1 MHCRTCGPRRKRWGI
16 RSRSCERLDELALI
30 GAPMSSQRSSGVDL
44 LVSSGVSRVSGADER
59 CPVAQ
64 AVKFAEVEKSL
75 SELRSGRMIVIA
87 DDEDREN
94 EGDLVLAAEMVTPEV
109 INFMAT
115 YARGLICVA
124 MTGERLDQLE
134 LGPMVRHNTANLGTA
149 FTVSIDARG
158 RGVTTG
164 ISSYDRAQT
173 ILAAVDPRTRPEDL
187 ARPGHVFPLR
197 SPPHGVLERR
207 GQTEASVDL
216 ARLAGLHH
224 AAVIC
229 EIMNRNGSMAR
240 GPDLARVCSE
250 YGMTMVTV
258 AQLVRYRLETELD
271 QPPGLNPSGAYG
283 QGQDWEKFLEEGTMH
298 GNSRT

>member
-1 MHCRTCGPRRKRWGI
+1 
-16 RSRSCERLDELALI
+16 
-30 GAPMSSQRSSGVDL
+30 MSSQRPSAVDL
-44 LVSSGVSRVSGADER
+44 LVSPEVSHVSGGDES
-59 CPVAQ
+59 CPVAL
-64 AVKFAEVEKSL
+64 AVRFDEIERAL
-75 SELRSGRMIVIA
+75 RELRSGRMIVLA

-94 EGDLVLAAEMVTPEV
+94 EGDLVIAAEMVTPEV

-115 YARGLICVA
+115 YARGLICLA

-134 LGPMVRHNTANLGTA
+134 LGPMVLHNTANLGTA

-197 SPPHGVLERR
+197 SRPHGVLERR

-229 EIMNRNGSMAR
+229 EIMNPNGSMAR
-240 GPDLARVCSE
+240 GSDLARFCSDH
-250 YGMTMVTV
+250 GFTMVTV
-258 AQLVRYRLETELD
+258 AQLVHYRLETELD
-271 QPPGLNPSGAYG
+271 QPPGLHQSGTNG
-283 QGQDWEKFLEEGTMH
+283 HGPDWEKLLEEDTMH
-298 GNSRT
+298 VNSRTGDRR

>member
-1 MHCRTCGPRRKRWGI
+1 M
-16 RSRSCERLDELALI
+16 AN
-30 GAPMSSQRSSGVDL
+30 QRPSAVDL
-44 LVSSGVSRVSGADER
+44 LVSSEVSRVSGGDER
-59 CPVAQ
+59 CLFDQ
-64 AVKFAEVEKSL
+64 TVKFAEIEKSL
-75 SELRSGRMIVIA
+75 RDLRSGRMIVIT

-94 EGDLVLAAEMVTPEV
+94 EGDLMIAAEMVTPEA

-115 YARGLICVA
+115 YARGLICLA

-134 LGPMVRHNTANLGTA
+134 LGPMVLHNTANLSTA

-173 ILAAVDPRTRPEDL
+173 ILAAVNPRTRPEDL

-197 SPPHGVLERR
+197 SRPKGVLERR

-229 EIMNRNGSMAR
+229 EIMNRDGSMAR
-240 GPDLARVCSE
+240 GSDLARFCSG
-250 YGMTMVTV
+250 YGLTMVTV
-258 AQLVRYRLETELD
+258 AQLVRYRLERELD
-271 QPPGLNPSGAYG
+271 QPPGLHPPGAYG
-283 QGQDWEKFLEEGTMH
+283 HDPDWEKLLEEDAMH
-298 GNSRT
+298 GNSRTGDRR

>member
-1 MHCRTCGPRRKRWGI
+1 MFNQQP
-16 RSRSCERLDELALI
+16 SA
-30 GAPMSSQRSSGVDL
+30 VDL
-44 LVSSGVSRVSGADER
+44 LVSSEVSRLPSGDESFPLGR
-59 CPVAQ
+59 I
-64 AVKFAEVEKSL
+64 VKFAEIEKAL
-75 SELRSGRMIVIA
+75 REMRSGRMIVIA

-94 EGDLVLAAEMVTPEV
+94 EGDLVIAAEMVTPEV

-115 YARGLICVA
+115 YARGLICLA

-134 LGPMVRHNTANLGTA
+134 LGPMVSHNTANLGTA

-173 ILAAVDPRTRPEDL
+173 ILAAVDPRTRPEEL
-187 ARPGHVFPLR
+187 SRPGHVFPLR
-197 SPPHGVLERR
+197 SRAAGVLERR

-229 EIMNRNGSMAR
+229 EIMNRDGSMAR
-240 GPDLARVCSE
+240 GSDLRRFCSE
-250 YGMTMVTV
+250 YDLTMVTV
-258 AQLVRYRLETELD
+258 AQLVCYRLDTESD
-271 QPPGLNPSGAYG
+271 
-283 QGQDWEKFLEEGTMH
+283 
-298 GNSRT
+298 

>member
-1 MHCRTCGPRRKRWGI
+1 
-16 RSRSCERLDELALI
+16 
-30 GAPMSSQRSSGVDL
+30 MSSQQHGAVDL
-44 LVSSGVSRVSGADER
+44 LVSSEGSRVSGGDER
-59 CPVAQ
+59 WPVAQ
-64 AVKFAEVEKSL
+64 SVKFAEIEKSL
-75 SELRSGRMIVIA
+75 RELRSGRMIVIA

-94 EGDLVLAAEMVTPEV
+94 EGDLMIAAEMVTPEV

-115 YARGLICVA
+115 YARGLICLA

-134 LGPMVRHNTANLGTA
+134 LGPMVAHNTANLGTA

-197 SPPHGVLERR
+197 SRPDGVLERR

-229 EIMNRNGSMAR
+229 EIMNPDGSMAR
-240 GPDLARVCSE
+240 GSDLASFCSE
-250 YGMTMVTV
+250 FGFTMVTV
-258 AQLVRYRLETELD
+258 AQLVHYRLEAESGHSFRLHPSLELGMV
-271 QPPGLNPSGAYG
+271 QT
-283 QGQDWEKFLEEGTMH
+283 EGTY
-298 GNSRT
+298 

>member
-1 MHCRTCGPRRKRWGI
+1 MF
-16 RSRSCERLDELALI
+16 
-30 GAPMSSQRSSGVDL
+30 SQRPGAVDL
-44 LVSSGVSRVSGADER
+44 LVSSEVSRVTAGDER
-59 CPVAQ
+59 RPVSQPA
-64 AVKFAEVEKSL
+64 KFAEIEKSL
-75 SELRSGRMIVIA
+75 RELRSGRMIVVA
-87 DDEDREN
+87 DDENREN
-94 EGDLVLAAEMVTPEV
+94 EGDLVIAAEMVTPEA

-115 YARGLICVA
+115 HARGLICLA

-134 LGPMVRHNTANLGTA
+134 LRPMVLHNTANLGTA

-197 SPPHGVLERR
+197 SRPDGVLERR

-216 ARLAGLHH
+216 ARLAGLHP

-229 EIMNRNGSMAR
+229 EIMNRDGSMAR
-240 GPDLARVCSE
+240 GSDLARFCSE
-250 YGMTMVTV
+250 YGFAMVTV
-258 AQLVRYRLETELD
+258 EQLVLYRVETELD
-271 QPPGLNPSGAYG
+271 QPLGLRPSAAYAHVP
-283 QGQDWEKFLEEGTMH
+283 DWEQL
-298 GNSRT
+298 NSHTGDRR

>member
-1 MHCRTCGPRRKRWGI
+1 
-16 RSRSCERLDELALI
+16 
-30 GAPMSSQRSSGVDL
+30 MSSQRHLLLSSEGSPVSGVNA
-44 LVSSGVSRVSGADER
+44 RRA
-59 CPVAQ
+59 VAQ
-64 AVKFAEVEKSL
+64 AVMFGEIEKSL
-75 SELRSGRMIVIA
+75 RDLRSGRMIVIA

-94 EGDLVLAAEMVTPEV
+94 EGDLMIAAEMVTPEV

-115 YARGLICVA
+115 YARGLICLA
-124 MTGERLDQLE
+124 MTGERLDRLE
-134 LGPMVRHNTANLGTA
+134 LGPMVLHNTANLGTA

-173 ILAAVDPRTRPEDL
+173 ILAAVDPRTLPEDL

-197 SPPHGVLERR
+197 SRPDGVLERR

-216 ARLAGLHH
+216 VRLAGLHH

-229 EIMNRNGSMAR
+229 EIMNRDGSMAR
-240 GPDLARVCSE
+240 GSDLGRFCSE
-250 YGMTMVTV
+250 HGFTMVTV

-271 QPPGLNPSGAYG
+271 QPLGLHPSSAYEHG
-283 QGQDWEKFLEEGTMH
+283 PDWETSLEEDTMH
-298 GNSRT
+298 GNSRNGDRR

>member
-1 MHCRTCGPRRKRWGI
+1 M
-16 RSRSCERLDELALI
+16 EELVSI
-30 GAPMSSQRSSGVDL
+30 GAPMSSQHASAVDL
-44 LVSSGVSRVSGADER
+44 LVSPEVSCVSDGNER
-59 CPVAQ
+59 CCVTQ
-64 AVKFAEVEKSL
+64 AVQFAEIEKSL
-75 SELRSGRMIVIA
+75 RELRSGRMIVIA

-94 EGDLVLAAEMVTPEV
+94 EGDLVIAAEMVTPEI
-109 INFMAT
+109 INSMAR
-115 YARGLICVA
+115 Y
-124 MTGERLDQLE
+124 DQLE
-134 LGPMVRHNTANLGTA
+134 LAPMVLNNTATLGTA

-197 SPPHGVLERR
+197 SRPDGVLERR

-229 EIMNRNGSMAR
+229 EIMNRDGSMAR
-240 GPDLARVCSE
+240 GPDLAGFCSE
-250 YGMTMVTV
+250 YGFTMVTV
-258 AQLVRYRLETELD
+258 AQLVRYRIETELI
-271 QPPGLNPSGAYG
+271 PGFA
-283 QGQDWEKFLEEGTMH
+283 T
-298 GNSRT
+298 

>member
-1 MHCRTCGPRRKRWGI
+1 
-16 RSRSCERLDELALI
+16 
-30 GAPMSSQRSSGVDL
+30 MSSQRPSAVDL
-44 LVSSGVSRVSGADER
+44 LVSSDVSHVSGDGES
-59 CPVAQ
+59 CPVVL
-64 AVKFAEVEKSL
+64 AVKFAEIEKAL
-75 SELRSGRMIVIA
+75 RELRSGRMIVIA

-94 EGDLVLAAEMVTPEV
+94 EGDLVIAAEMVTPEV

-115 YARGLICVA
+115 YARGLICLA

-134 LGPMVRHNTANLGTA
+134 LAPMVVHNTANLGTA

-173 ILAAVDPRTRPEDL
+173 ILAAVDPRTQPEDL

-197 SPPHGVLERR
+197 SRPDGVLERR

-216 ARLAGLHH
+216 ARLAGLHQ

-229 EIMNRNGSMAR
+229 EIMNRDGSMAHES
-240 GPDLARVCSE
+240 DLRRFCSE
-250 YGMTMVTV
+250 YGLTMVTV
-258 AQLVRYRLETELD
+258 AQLVRYRLETESD
-271 QPPGLNPSGAYG
+271 RPPGLAPSGTYG
-283 QGQDWEKFLEEGTMH
+283 PGSDWKRFVEEDPMH
-298 GNSRT
+298 GNSRTGECR

>member
-1 MHCRTCGPRRKRWGI
+1 
-16 RSRSCERLDELALI
+16 
-30 GAPMSSQRSSGVDL
+30 MSSQRLSAVDP
-44 LVSSGVSRVSGADER
+44 LVSSEVSRVSGGDE
-59 CPVAQ
+59 PFLLDETL
-64 AVKFAEVEKSL
+64 KFAEIEKSL
-75 SELRSGRMIVIA
+75 MELRSGRMIMIA

-94 EGDLVLAAEMVTPEV
+94 EGDLMIAAEMVTPDV

-115 YARGLICVA
+115 YARGLVCLA
-124 MTGERLDQLE
+124 MTGKRLDQLE
-134 LGPMVRHNTANLGTA
+134 LGPMVLHNTANLGTA

-197 SPPHGVLERR
+197 SRPDGVLERR

-216 ARLAGLHH
+216 ARLAGLDH

-229 EIMNRNGSMAR
+229 EIMNRDGTMAR
-240 GPDLARVCSE
+240 GPDLARFSAE
-250 YGMTMVTV
+250 YGLTMVTV
-258 AQLVRYRLETELD
+258 AQLVRYRLENERD
-271 QPPGLNPSGAYG
+271 QLHGVHRSGAYG
-283 QGQDWEKFLEEGTMH
+283 HGSEWKKLSKEDTVH
-298 GNSRT
+298 GNSRIGDWNE

>member
-64 AVKFAEVEKSL
+64 AVKFAEIEQSL
-75 SELRSGRMIVIA
+75 SELRSGRMIVIS

-94 EGDLVLAAEMVTPEV
+94 EGDLVIAAEMVTPEV

-115 YARGLICVA
+115 YARGLICLA
-124 MTGERLDQLE
+124 MTGERLDQLK
-134 LGPMVRHNTANLGTA
+134 LGPMGRQNTASLGKA

-158 RGVTTG
+158 RGGTTG
-164 ISSYDRAQT
+164 ISAYDRAQT
-173 ILAAVDPRTRPEDL
+173 ILAAIDHQTRPEAL

-197 SPPHGVLERR
+197 SRPDGVLERR

-216 ARLAGLHH
+216 ARLAGLYSG
-224 AAVIC
+224 AAV
-229 EIMNRNGSMAR
+229 
-240 GPDLARVCSE
+240 V
-250 YGMTMVTV
+250 
-258 AQLVRYRLETELD
+258 
-271 QPPGLNPSGAYG
+271 
-283 QGQDWEKFLEEGTMH
+283 
-298 GNSRT
+298 

>member
-1 MHCRTCGPRRKRWGI
+1 
-16 RSRSCERLDELALI
+16 
-30 GAPMSSQRSSGVDL
+30 
-44 LVSSGVSRVSGADER
+44 VSGGDER
-59 CPVAQ
+59 RPVGQ
-64 AVKFAEVEKSL
+64 AVKFAGIEKSIR
-75 SELRSGRMIVIA
+75 ELRSGRMIVIA

-94 EGDLVLAAEMVTPEV
+94 EGDLVIAAEMVTPEV

-115 YARGLICVA
+115 HARGLICLA

-134 LGPMVRHNTANLGTA
+134 LGPMVLHNTANLGTA

-158 RGVTTG
+158 KGVTTG

-173 ILAAVDPRTRPEDL
+173 ILAAVDRRTRPEDL

-197 SPPHGVLERR
+197 SRPDGVLERR

-240 GPDLARVCSE
+240 GSDLEGFCSE
-250 YGMTMVTV
+250 YGFTMVTV
-258 AQLVRYRLETELD
+258 DQLVRYRLETELD
-271 QPPGLNPSGAYG
+271 QPSALHPSVAYG
-283 QGQDWEKFLEEGTMH
+283 HGPAREKLLEEDTMH
-298 GNSRT
+298 ENSRTGDWI

>member
-1 MHCRTCGPRRKRWGI
+1 
-16 RSRSCERLDELALI
+16 
-30 GAPMSSQRSSGVDL
+30 MSSQQPSAVDL
-44 LVSSGVSRVSGADER
+44 LVSSELLRVPVGDEG
-59 CPVAQ
+59 CLVAEPL
-64 AVKFAEVEKSL
+64 KFSEIEKSL
-75 SELRSGRMIVIA
+75 GELRSGRMIVIA

-94 EGDLVLAAEMVTPEV
+94 EGDLVIAAEMVTPEV

-115 YARGLICVA
+115 YARGLICLA

-134 LGPMVRHNTANLGTA
+134 LGPMVLNNTANLGTA

-197 SPPHGVLERR
+197 SRPDGVLERR

-240 GPDLARVCSE
+240 GSDLTRFCSE
-250 YGMTMVTV
+250 YGLTMVTV
-258 AQLVRYRLETELD
+258 DQLVRYRLETELD
-271 QPPGLNPSGAYG
+271 QPLGLHPSVAFGHGA
-283 QGQDWEKFLEEGTMH
+283 DWEKSLEEDKMH
-298 GNSRT
+298 ANSRTGDTR

>member
-1 MHCRTCGPRRKRWGI
+1 
-16 RSRSCERLDELALI
+16 
-30 GAPMSSQRSSGVDL
+30 MSSQRPSAVDL
-44 LVSSGVSRVSGADER
+44 LVSSEVSRVLGGDER

-64 AVKFAEVEKSL
+64 AVKFAEIEKSL
-75 SELRSGRMIVIA
+75 RELRAGRMIVIA
-87 DDEDREN
+87 DDENREN
-94 EGDLVLAAEMVTPEV
+94 EGDLMIAAEMVTPEV

-115 YARGLICVA
+115 YARGLICLA
-124 MTGERLDQLE
+124 MSGERLDQLE
-134 LGPMVRHNTANLGTA
+134 LGPMVPHNTANHGTA

-197 SPPHGVLERR
+197 SRPEGVLERR

-229 EIMNRNGSMAR
+229 EIMNRDGSMAR
-240 GPDLARVCSE
+240 GSDLAGFCSE
-250 YGMTMVTV
+250 YGLTMVTV

-283 QGQDWEKFLEEGTMH
+283 HGQDWEKFLEEDTMH
-298 GNSRT
+298 GNSRTGDRR

>member
-1 MHCRTCGPRRKRWGI
+1 
-16 RSRSCERLDELALI
+16 
-30 GAPMSSQRSSGVDL
+30 MSSQQPGAVDL
-44 LVSSGVSRVSGADER
+44 LVSSEVSREVSDMSGGDER
-59 CPVAQ
+59 RLVTQ
-64 AVKFAEVEKSL
+64 AVTFAEIKKSL

-94 EGDLVLAAEMVTPEV
+94 EGDLMIAAEMVTPEV

-115 YARGLICVA
+115 YARGLICLA

-134 LGPMVRHNTANLGTA
+134 LGPMVLHNTANLGTA

-197 SPPHGVLERR
+197 SQVDGVLERR

-216 ARLAGLHH
+216 ARLAGLYP

-229 EIMNRNGSMAR
+229 EIMNRDGSMAR
-240 GPDLARVCSE
+240 GSDLARFCSE
-250 YGMTMVTV
+250 YRFMMVTV
-258 AQLVRYRLETELD
+258 AQLVSYRLETELD
-271 QPPGLNPSGAYG
+271 QPPGLHSSGAYG
-283 QGQDWEKFLEEGTMH
+283 HGPEWEKLLEAYKMRE
-298 GNSRT
+298 NSPTGDRK

>member
-1 MHCRTCGPRRKRWGI
+1 MPT
-16 RSRSCERLDELALI
+16 
-30 GAPMSSQRSSGVDL
+30 QRPSAVNL
-44 LVSSGVSRVSGADER
+44 LVSSEVSRVSGGDER
-59 CPVAQ
+59 CHVAQ
-64 AVKFAEVEKSL
+64 AVKFAEIEQSL
-75 SELRSGRMIVIA
+75 TELQSGRMIVIA

-94 EGDLVLAAEMVTPEV
+94 EGDLVIAAEMVTPEV

-115 YARGLICVA
+115 HARGLICLA

-134 LGPMVRHNTANLGTA
+134 LGPMVLHNTANLGTG

-197 SPPHGVLERR
+197 SRRDGVLERR

-240 GPDLARVCSE
+240 GSDLARFCSE
-250 YGMTMVTV
+250 HGLTMVTV

-271 QPPGLNPSGAYG
+271 RPPDLYPSGTYG
-283 QGQDWEKFLEEGTMH
+283 YGSDWEKLLEKDSMH
-298 GNSRT
+298 GNSHTGDRL

>member
-1 MHCRTCGPRRKRWGI
+1 
-16 RSRSCERLDELALI
+16 
-30 GAPMSSQRSSGVDL
+30 MSSQQSSAVDL
-44 LVSSGVSRVSGADER
+44 LVSSELLRVPVSDEG

-64 AVKFAEVEKSL
+64 PLKFAEIEKSL
-75 SELRSGRMIVIA
+75 GELRSGRMIVIA

-94 EGDLVLAAEMVTPEV
+94 EGDLVVAAEMVTPEV

-115 YARGLICVA
+115 YARGLICLA

-134 LGPMVRHNTANLGTA
+134 LGPMVLNNTANLGTA

-164 ISSYDRAQT
+164 ISSHDRAQT
-173 ILAAVDPRTRPEDL
+173 ILAAIDPRTRPEEL

-197 SPPHGVLERR
+197 SRPDGVLERR

-240 GPDLARVCSE
+240 GSDLARFCSE
-250 YGMTMVTV
+250 YGLTMVTV
-258 AQLVRYRLETELD
+258 DQLVRYRLETELD
-271 QPPGLNPSGAYG
+271 QPPGLHPSVAFG
-283 QGQDWEKFLEEGTMH
+283 QGTDWEKSLEEDKMH
-298 GNSRT
+298 ANSRTGDTR

>member
-1 MHCRTCGPRRKRWGI
+1 MGV
-16 RSRSCERLDELALI
+16 
-30 GAPMSSQRSSGVDL
+30 PMSSQHPSAMDL
-44 LVSSGVSRVSGADER
+44 IVSSEVSRVSVRDER
-59 CPVAQ
+59 SPVAQ
-64 AVKFAEVEKSL
+64 TVKFAEIEKAI

-94 EGDLVLAAEMVTPEV
+94 EGDLMIAAEMVTPEV

-115 YARGLICVA
+115 YARGLICLA

-134 LGPMVRHNTANLGTA
+134 LGPMVLHNTANLGTA

-197 SPPHGVLERR
+197 SRTDGVIERR

-216 ARLAGLHH
+216 ARLAGLHQ

-229 EIMNRNGSMAR
+229 EIMNRDGSMAR
-240 GPDLARVCSE
+240 GSDLARFCSE
-250 YGMTMVTV
+250 HGLTMVTV
-258 AQLVRYRLETELD
+258 ARLVCYRLETELH
-271 QPPGLNPSGAYG
+271 QPLGLHPSGATG
-283 QGQDWEKFLEEGTMH
+283 HDPDWEQLVEEDTMR
-298 GNSRT
+298 GNSRTGDGR

>member
-1 MHCRTCGPRRKRWGI
+1 
-16 RSRSCERLDELALI
+16 
-30 GAPMSSQRSSGVDL
+30 MSSQWPGAMDP
-44 LVSSGVSRVSGADER
+44 LVSPEVSRVSGGDER
-59 CPVAQ
+59 RPVAQ
-64 AVKFAEVEKSL
+64 AVKFAGIEKSL
-75 SELRSGRMIVIA
+75 RELRSGRMIVIA

-94 EGDLVLAAEMVTPEV
+94 EGDLMIASEMVTPEV

-115 YARGLICVA
+115 HARGLICLA

-134 LGPMVRHNTANLGTA
+134 LGPMVLHNTAHLGTA

-197 SPPHGVLERR
+197 SRPNGVLERR

-216 ARLAGLHH
+216 VRLAGLHR

-240 GPDLARVCSE
+240 GSDLAGFCSE
-250 YGMTMVTV
+250 HDFTMVTV

-271 QPPGLNPSGAYG
+271 QPPGLPPSAAYG
-283 QGQDWEKFLEEGTMH
+283 QGPDWEKLLEEDTMH
-298 GNSRT
+298 GHSRTADR

>member
-1 MHCRTCGPRRKRWGI
+1 
-16 RSRSCERLDELALI
+16 
-30 GAPMSSQRSSGVDL
+30 MSSQQPSAVDL
-44 LVSSGVSRVSGADER
+44 LVSSDVSLVSGGDER
-59 CPVAQ
+59 WPVAQ
-64 AVKFAEVEKSL
+64 AVKFAEIEKSL
-75 SELRSGRMIVIA
+75 RELRSGRMIVIA
-87 DDEDREN
+87 DDEYREN
-94 EGDLVLAAEMVTPEV
+94 EGDLVIAAEMVTPEV

-115 YARGLICVA
+115 YARGLICLA

-134 LGPMVRHNTANLGTA
+134 LGPMVFDNTANLGTA

-173 ILAAVDPRTRPEDL
+173 ILAAVDPQTRPEDL

-197 SPPHGVLERR
+197 SRPDGVLERR

-224 AAVIC
+224 SAVIC
-229 EIMNRNGSMAR
+229 EIMNRDGSMAR
-240 GPDLARVCSE
+240 GADLATFCSE
-250 YGMTMVTV
+250 YDFTMVTV

-271 QPPGLNPSGAYG
+271 PPPAPHPSGAYG
-283 QGQDWEKFLEEGTMH
+283 HGPDWERLLEQDTMH
-298 GNSRT
+298 GNSPTGDHR